1 MDHLQ
6 GRWTFQRWRWNL
18 GLVVTVYMNPLIT
31 YLRKHI
37 PDIDPDVL
45 NNISSIITKESVS
58 KGDFLLKQG
67 DTCKHL
73 YFNESG
79 IIRCFSLIDGIDIT
93 TWFSFKNEFIT
104 SFTSFFPKVPS
115 YENMELLTDAT
126 LLKISFS
133 DFDTLRRQSIEFERV
148 INHFITLYTIQIE
161 KRLFQIQTQSAIE
174 KYQTMLRSEPHLIQK
189 IPSKHLASYLGV
201 TRETLSRI
209 RSSIN

>member
-1 MDHLQ
+1 
-6 GRWTFQRWRWNL
+6 
-18 GLVVTVYMNPLIT
+18 VYMNPIIAH
-31 YLRKHI
+31 LRKHI

-45 NNISSIITKESVS
+45 NNISSIVTEESVS
-58 KGDFLLKQG
+58 KGDLLLKQG
-67 DTCKHL
+67 DICKHL
-73 YFNESG
+73 YFTESG
-79 IIRCFSLIDGIDIT
+79 IIRCFSLKDGMDIT

-133 DFDTLRRQSIEFERV
+133 DFDTLRRQSIEFEKV
-148 INHFITLYTIQIE
+148 INHFVTLYTIQIE
-161 KRLFQIQTQSAIE
+161 QRLFQIQTQSATE
-174 KYQTMLRSEPHLIQK
+174 KYQTMLRSEPHLIQE

-201 TRETLSRI
+201 SRETLSRI

>member
-18 GLVVTVYMNPLIT
+18 GLVVTVDMNPLIT
-31 YLRKHI
+31 HLRKHI

-67 DTCKHL
+67 DICKHL
-73 YFNESG
+73 YFTESG
-79 IIRCFSLIDGIDIT
+79 IIRCFSLKDGMDIT

-133 DFDTLRRQSIEFERV
+133 DFDTLRG
-148 INHFITLYTIQIE
+148 
-161 KRLFQIQTQSAIE
+161 
-174 KYQTMLRSEPHLIQK
+174 
-189 IPSKHLASYLGV
+189 LA
-201 TRETLSRI
+201 
-209 RSSIN
+209 